1 MALFFATKNDILPVL
16 RGVEAHLPVK
26 YVGFGHF
33 PTPTAPVYHRGED
46 IPDLGIAPGES
57 HASCPCFLV
66 CDPSLKLNAYPV
78 DGGRAY
84 AFNQLRNPDTITY
97 WTGGLWK
104 DILLYGG
111 FQTCTGTFSTTAK
124 KLLQRYTY
132 HLRKHFKYIGAY
144 YVGKEAEERLRQGKR
159 LTLAE
164 QTPRNFDLQL
174 PVPD

>member
-78 DGGRAY
+78 DGGRVRVQPTTKSRHHYVLDGRAVERHFAVRRLSNLHRNIFHDGQKTTPALY
-84 AFNQLRNPDTITY
+84 LSSPETLQIHRRVLRWQGSGRKVAAGQALN
-97 WTGGLWK
+97 TGRAN
-104 DILLYGG
+104 
-111 FQTCTGTFSTTAK
+111 S
-124 KLLQRYTY
+124 
-132 HLRKHFKYIGAY
+132 
-144 YVGKEAEERLRQGKR
+144 
-159 LTLAE
+159 
-164 QTPRNFDLQL
+164 
-174 PVPD
+174 